1 MSGAEKHPKN
11 HMIKPMTAED
21 VAKEMGHNAVA
32 ELCAVSPRKGYG
44 TTCHSRLEFSRRF
57 RSQDYR

>member
-32 ELCAVSPRKGYG
+32 ELCAVSPRKGCD
-44 TTCHSRLEFSRRF
+44 TTCHNRLEFF
-57 RSQDYR
+57 RPV

>member
-1 MSGAEKHPKN
+1 MAGAEKHHKN

-32 ELCAVSPRKGYG
+32 ELCAVSPRKGCD
-44 TTCHSRLEFSRRF
+44 TTCHNRLEFF
-57 RSQDYR
+57 RPV